1 MASLEKRADARAVLG
16 LSEKASAV
24 EVIAAH
30 RRLAFE
36 NHPDREPDP
45 VLRPAAEERLKSI
58 NAARDTLGE
67 PIKSARETAVPCAK
81 KVAPSPKIMD
91 SVPQA
96 VRPVWSIWTWRIVF
110 ALLACAG
117 VAFLLKSTFR
127 EPLPLPQGY
136 RDPFRIP
143 VTR

>member
-1 MASLEKRADARAVLG
+1 MASPEKRAEARAVLG
-16 LSEKASAV
+16 LSEMASAV

-45 VLRPAAEERLKSI
+45 SLRPAAEDRLKSI

-67 PIKSARETAVPCAK
+67 PVTPLRDTAVPPHE
-81 KVAPSPKIMD
+81 KVAVAPTIVDLAP
-91 SVPQA
+91 PA
-96 VRPVWSIWTWRIVF
+96 VRSVWSVWTWRVVF
-110 ALLACAG
+110 AVLVGAG
-117 VAFLLKSTFR
+117 VAFLLKSAFR

-136 RDPFRIP
+136 RDPFRLP
-143 VTR
+143 VSR